1 MRHVAWVIA
10 FALCATSTWS
20 AEPAVFPAEQVEFF
34 ETQVR
39 PLLVEHC
46 QKCHGPA
53 KQQAD
58 LRLDT
63 REFVLM
69 GGENGPAIVPSQVDA
84 SRLIAAV
91 RYQGDLQMPP
101 DGKLADAQIVVL
113 EKWVAMGA
121 PWGASHSLPDAEKLE
136 KQKNHWAFQPV
147 KPVTPPAVSDPS
159 WCRTPVDQF
168 ILAALESK
176 QLAHS
181 PAADRRTLIRRVTYD
196 LTGLPP
202 TPEAVEAFVNDPDPE
217 AYSKL
222 VDRLLQSPQYGEQW
236 ARHWLDVARY
246 SDTKGY
252 VYAREERFWVHAP
265 TYRDW
270 VVKALNDDMPYDRF
284 LALQIAA
291 GQIAPDDKPNLAAM
305 GFLTL
310 GRRFLGVTHDIYDDR
325 IDVVTRGTM
334 GLTASCA
341 RCHDHKYDPIPTADY
356 YSLYGVFLNSYEELV
371 PISTP
376 PERTEAFVAVE
387 KELQEKTQ
395 KQAELVARKRAEA
408 GDRQRSRITD
418 YLIAQTEISKYPQEG
433 FDIILSTNDLI
444 PALVWRWESYI
455 AAEVHAGSPVWVP
468 WARFAQLKPD
478 EFAERAAA
486 ISQELT
492 SGSPLPPGEGLG
504 VRGLPPEP
512 ANPMVVSVLQPPP
525 TSMREVAERYGKLLT
540 EVNQS
545 WVAALEA
552 AKAAGTPAPMA
563 LPDPAAEAVRQV
575 LYSPLSPCVLPD
587 ESIVST
593 ETLYDSGS
601 VDEQWKQHNEID
613 RTLINNPAAPVSAV
627 ILKDREPLRPNR
639 ILRRGNPATK
649 VGFVDRHF
657 LSLIAG
663 PNAKPFSQGSGR
675 RELAQAII
683 DPANPLT
690 ARVWVNRIW
699 QHHFGLGLVRTSSDF
714 GIRAENPSHPE
725 LLDWLA
731 TQLIQSGW
739 STKAIH
745 RLIVLSSTYQQ
756 SSALTTSEG
765 SAAQKAN
772 LIDPENRLLWR
783 MNVHRLT
790 WEEFRDTLL
799 ATSGQLDPRMGGR
812 SADLF
817 AGAGSANRR
826 RTLYGTVDRQFLPST
841 LRMFDF
847 ANPDLSIPARSET
860 TVPQQALFS
869 LNHPLMAEKARS
881 LAAHAKLD
889 EVTDPAEKLRRLYRA
904 AFQREPTSA
913 QREAALAFISHKVDL
928 PVPTP
933 SEESK
938 TWSYG
943 YGELDEAEGALKSF
957 TTLPYFNGHAWQ
969 GGVNWPDATLGWV
982 QLHARGGHP
991 GNDRQH
997 ATSRRWTAPKA
1008 GTFTVTSK
1016 VTHEV
1021 AAGDG
1026 IRCFIVSNR
1035 GGILAKTAI
1044 HNRSEELNVASVS
1057 LNAGDT
1063 IDFIVDLNANL
1074 NSEQHFWAPTIQEVT
1089 SDPATASASKWD
1101 AERDFTGPPPVFLTD
1116 WEQLAQVLLLSNELM
1131 FVD

>member
-1 MRHVAWVIA
+1 MRMSASLIA
-10 FALCATSTWS
+10 FVLCAASGWS
-20 AEPAVFPAEQVEFF
+20 AEPIAFPAEQVEFF

-46 QKCHGPA
+46 QKCHGPD

-63 REFVLM
+63 RELALK
-69 GGENGPAIVPSQVDA
+69 GGENGPVLVASDPNS
-84 SRLIAAV
+84 SRLIEAV

-101 DGKLADAQIVVL
+101 DGKLAEAQIAVL
-113 EKWVAMGA
+113 EKWVALGA
-121 PWGASHSLPDAEKLE
+121 PWGASTSTTDADRLE

-147 KPVTPPAVSDPS
+147 KPVTPPTVSDPG

-168 ILAALESK
+168 ILAGLEQK

-181 PAADRRTLIRRVTYD
+181 SAADRRTLIRRVTYD

-202 TPEAVEAFVNDPDPE
+202 TPEAVEAFVNDADPE

-265 TYRDW
+265 AYRDW
-270 VVKALNDDMPYDRF
+270 VVKALNDDMPYDKF

-291 GQIAPDDKPNLAAM
+291 DQIAADDKPNQAAM

-334 GLTASCA
+334 ALTASCA

-376 PERTEAFVAVE
+376 QEPSGAALE
-387 KELQEKTQ
+387 KELQEKNQ
-395 KQAELVARKRAEA
+395 KQAELIAKKRAEA
-408 GDRQRSRITD
+408 GERQRSRIGD
-418 YLIAQTEISKYPQEG
+418 YLVAQTEIGKYPQEG
-433 FDIILSTNDLI
+433 FDIILSTKDLI

-455 AAEVHAGSPVWVP
+455 AAEVHAGNPVWVP
-468 WARFAQLKPD
+468 WARFAQLKPE

-486 ISQELT
+486 ISQELVT
-492 SGSPLPPGEGLG
+492 AGGGTLTPSPSPGG
-504 VRGLPPEP
+504 RGEP
-512 ANPMVVSVLQPPP
+512 NALNPMVAAAMQPAPG
-525 TSMREVAERYGKLLT
+525 SMREVAERYGKLLT

-545 WVAALEA
+545 WAAALEA
-552 AKAAGTPAPMA
+552 AKAAGTPAPTA
-563 LPDPAAEAVRQV
+563 LPDPVAEALRQV

-593 ETLYDSGS
+593 EVLYDSGS

-613 RTLINNPAAPVSAV
+613 RTIINNPAAPISAV

-663 PNAKPFSQGSGR
+663 PNPKPFSHGSGR
-675 RELAQAII
+675 RELAEAII
-683 DPANPLT
+683 NPNNPLT

-745 RLIVLSSTYQQ
+745 RLIVLSNAYQQ
-756 SSALTTSEG
+756 SSHGPADADRSQ
-765 SAAQKAN
+765 AAN
-772 LIDPENRLLWR
+772 RVDPDNRLLWR

-799 ATSGQLDPRMGGR
+799 ATTGQLDPRMGGR
-812 SADLF
+812 SSDLF

-889 EVTDPAEKLRRLYRA
+889 EVPDPAEKLRRLYRA
-904 AFQREPTSA
+904 ALQREPTSA
-913 QREAALAFISHKVDL
+913 QREAALAFIQNNVE
-928 PVPTP
+928 PPPPTP

-938 TWSYG
+938 AWSYG
-943 YGELDEAEGALKSF
+943 YGELDEADARLKRF
-957 TTLPYFNGHAWQ
+957 TPLPYFNGNAWQ
-969 GGVNWPDATLGWV
+969 GGVNWPDAALGWV

-991 GNDRQH
+991 GNDKQH
-997 ATSRRWTAPKA
+997 AISRRWTAPKA
-1008 GTFTVTSK
+1008 GTYAVTSK

-1026 IRCFIVSNR
+1026 IRCFIVSNS
-1035 GGILAKTAI
+1035 GGILAKAAI

-1063 IDFIVDLNANL
+1063 IDYIVDLNMDL
-1074 NSEQHFWAPTIQEVT
+1074 NSEQHFWAPIIHEVT
-1089 SDPATASASKWD
+1089 SDPVTAPRWD
-1101 AERDFTGPPPVFLTD
+1101 AERDFTGPPPVFLTH